1 MLSARGSLGRWLR
14 RGKRFCVVLCC
25 DVHTAGTTLLPPRV
39 GEFCFVSLSPRSGSL
54 FFKGDGEQAR
64 AMNIQTT
71 G

>member
-1 MLSARGSLGRWLR
+1 MLSARGSLGRWLWR
-14 RGKRFCVVLCC
+14 REICVVLCC
-25 DVHTAGTTLLPPRV
+25 DVHTAGTTLLPLRV